1 MASKS
6 MKNKFGMLDRKRVVK
21 DALVVKEDPITAVV
35 NSIESKFDYD
45 SLNISIEDK
54 EDLKNYEREVL
65 YQKGRMIESA
75 LITGEY
81 LEKARELFNRYGEE
95 NNSYM
100 EWYQALGF
108 SKDQVYLLRGRYRL
122 SLEHPSHKTIIADLS
137 GKEVKELINKKVEKE
152 QVERVLSSGIR
163 TAPEIKKAISTAAE
177 IENDVM
183 DAEIIESEKD
193 KTLKKLS
200 ELDAKINKLEEELRE
215 LKTYR
220 SQLQEEIKG
229 MR

>member
-45 SLNISIEDK
+45 SLNNISIEDK

-177 IENDVM
+177 IESDVM
-183 DAEIIESEKD
+183 DAEIVETEKD
-193 KTLKKLS
+193 KMLKKLS
-200 ELDAKINKLEEELRE
+200 EIDSKINRLEEELRE
-215 LKTYR
+215 LKSYR
-220 SQLQEEIKG
+220 AKLQEEIKG
-229 MR
+229 M

>member
-6 MKNKFGMLDRKRVVK
+6 MKNKFGMLDRKRIVK
-21 DALVVKEDPITAVV
+21 DALVVKEDPITTIV
-35 NSIESKFDYD
+35 NSVESKFDYD
-45 SLNISIEDK
+45 SLNITIEDK
-54 EDLKNYEREVL
+54 NNLKTYEREVL

-95 NNSYM
+95 NSSYM

-122 SLEHPSHKTIIADLS
+122 SLEHPTHKTVIADLS

-152 QVERVLSSGIR
+152 QVEKVLSSGIR
-163 TAPEIKKAISTAAE
+163 TAPKIKKAISAAAE
-177 IENDVM
+177 VEGEVM
-183 DAEIIESEKD
+183 DAEIVESEKD
-193 KTLKKLS
+193 KMLKKLS
-200 ELDAKINKLEEELRE
+200 ELDSKIVRMEEELKE
-215 LKTYR
+215 LKSYR
-220 SQLQEEIKG
+220 AKLQEEIKKL
-229 MR
+229 

>member
-177 IENDVM
+177 IESDVM

>member
-177 IENDVM
+177 IESDVM
-183 DAEIIESEKD
+183 DAEIVESEKD
-193 KTLKKLS
+193 KMLKKLS
-200 ELDAKINKLEEELRE
+200 ELDSKINRLEEELRE
-215 LKTYR
+215 LKSYR
-220 SQLQEEIKG
+220 AKLQEEIKG
-229 MR
+229 L

>member
-6 MKNKFGMLDRKRVVK
+6 MKSKFGMLDRKRVVK
-21 DALVVKEDPITAVV
+21 DALVVKEDSITTVV
-35 NSIESKFDYD
+35 NSIESQFDYG

-81 LEKARELFNRYGEE
+81 LEKARELFSRYGEE

-100 EWYQALGF
+100 EWYKSLGF

-122 SLEHPSHKTIIADLS
+122 SLEHPGHKTVIADLS

-152 QVERVLSSGIR
+152 QVEKVLSSGIR
-163 TAPEIKKAISTAAE
+163 TAPEIKKAISAAVE
-177 IENDVM
+177 IEVI
-183 DAEIIESEKD
+183 DAEVVETEKD
-193 KTLKKLS
+193 KKLKKLS
-200 ELDAKINKLEEELRE
+200 ELDSKINKLEEELRE
-215 LKTYR
+215 LKIYR
-220 SQLQEEIKG
+220 AQLQEEIKHL
-229 MR
+229 M

>member
-177 IENDVM
+177 IESDVM
-183 DAEIIESEKD
+183 DAEIVESEKD
-193 KTLKKLS
+193 KMLKKLS
-200 ELDAKINKLEEELRE
+200 ELDSKINRLEEELRE
-215 LKTYR
+215 LKSYR
-220 SQLQEEIKG
+220 AKLQEDIKG
-229 MR
+229 M

>member
-177 IENDVM
+177 IESDVM
-183 DAEIIESEKD
+183 DAEIVETEKD
-193 KTLKKLS
+193 KMLKKLS
-200 ELDAKINKLEEELRE
+200 EIDSKINRLEEELRE
-215 LKTYR
+215 LKSYR
-220 SQLQEEIKG
+220 AKLQEEIKG
-229 MR
+229 L

>member
-1 MASKS
+1 

-177 IENDVM
+177 IGSDVM
-183 DAEIIESEKD
+183 DAEIVETEKD
-193 KTLKKLS
+193 KMLKKLS
-200 ELDAKINKLEEELRE
+200 EIDSKINRLEEELRE
-215 LKTYR
+215 LKSYR
-220 SQLQEEIKG
+220 AKLQEEIKG
-229 MR
+229 L

>member
-177 IENDVM
+177 IGSDVM
-183 DAEIIESEKD
+183 DAEIVETEKD
-193 KTLKKLS
+193 KMLKKLS
-200 ELDAKINKLEEELRE
+200 EIDSKINRLEEELRE
-215 LKTYR
+215 LKSYR
-220 SQLQEEIKG
+220 AKLQEEIKG
-229 MR
+229 L

>member
-177 IENDVM
+177 IESDVM
-183 DAEIIESEKD
+183 DAEIVETEKD
-193 KTLKKLS
+193 KMLKKLS
-200 ELDAKINKLEEELRE
+200 EIDSKINRLEEELRE
-215 LKTYR
+215 LKSYR
-220 SQLQEEIKG
+220 AKLQEDIKG
-229 MR
+229 M

>member
-6 MKNKFGMLDRKRVVK
+6 MKSKFGMLDRKRVVK
-21 DALVVKEDPITAVV
+21 DALVVKEDPITTIV
-35 NSIESKFDYD
+35 NSVESKFDYD
-45 SLNISIEDK
+45 SLNITLEDK
-54 EDLKNYEREVL
+54 NNLKTYEREVL

-152 QVERVLSSGIR
+152 QVEKVLSSGIR

-177 IENDVM
+177 IESDMM
-183 DAEIIESEKD
+183 DAEIVESEKD
-193 KTLKKLS
+193 KMLKKLS
-200 ELDAKINKLEEELRE
+200 EIDSKINRLEEELRE
-215 LKTYR
+215 LKSHRAELY
-220 SQLQEEIKG
+220 EKIKV
-229 MR
+229 MN

>member
-177 IENDVM
+177 IESDVM
-183 DAEIIESEKD
+183 DAEIVETEKD
-193 KTLKKLS
+193 KMLKKLS
-200 ELDAKINKLEEELRE
+200 EIDSKINRLEEELRE
-215 LKTYR
+215 LKSYR
-220 SQLQEEIKG
+220 AKLQEEIKG
-229 MR
+229 M

>member
-1 MASKS
+1 MASRT
-6 MKNKFGMLDRKRVVK
+6 MKGKFGMLDRKKIVK
-21 DALVVKEDPITAVV
+21 DALVVKEDPITIIV
-35 NSIESKFDYD
+35 NSLESKFDYD
-45 SLNISIEDK
+45 SLNISVQDK
-54 EDLKNYEREVL
+54 ESLKIFEKEVL

-100 EWYQALGF
+100 AWYQALGF

-122 SLEHPSHKTIIADLS
+122 SLEHPTHKTIIADLS

-152 QVERVLSSGIR
+152 QVERVLSAGIR

-177 IENDVM
+177 IESDVL
-183 DAEIIESEKD
+183 DAEIVETEKD
-193 KTLKKLS
+193 KMLKKLS
-200 ELDAKINKLEEELRE
+200 EIDSKINRLEEEIKE
-215 LKTYR
+215 LKSYR
-220 SQLQEEIKG
+220 AELKEKIR
-229 MR
+229 ML

>member
-152 QVERVLSSGIR
+152 QVERVLSYGIR

-177 IENDVM
+177 IESDVM
-183 DAEIIESEKD
+183 DAEIVETEKD
-193 KTLKKLS
+193 KMLKKLS
-200 ELDAKINKLEEELRE
+200 EIDSKINRLEEELRE
-215 LKTYR
+215 LKSYR
-220 SQLQEEIKG
+220 AKLQEEIKG
-229 MR
+229 M

>member
-137 GKEVKELINKKVEKE
+137 GKEVKELINKKVQKE

-177 IENDVM
+177 IESDVM
-183 DAEIIESEKD
+183 DAEIVETEKD
-193 KTLKKLS
+193 KMLKKLS
-200 ELDAKINKLEEELRE
+200 EIDSKINRLEEELRE
-215 LKTYR
+215 LKSYR
-220 SQLQEEIKG
+220 AKLQEEIKG
-229 MR
+229 M

>member
-21 DALVVKEDPITAVV
+21 DALVVKEDPITTIV
-35 NSIESKFDYD
+35 NSVESKFDYD
-45 SLNISIEDK
+45 SLNITVEDK
-54 EDLKNYEREVL
+54 NNLKTYEREVL

-95 NNSYM
+95 NSSYM

-122 SLEHPSHKTIIADLS
+122 SLEHPTHKTVIADLS
-137 GKEVKELINKKVEKE
+137 GKEVKELINKKVEKD

-163 TAPEIKKAISTAAE
+163 TAPEIKKAISAAAE
-177 IENDVM
+177 VEDEVM
-183 DAEIIESEKD
+183 DAEIVESEKD
-193 KTLKKLS
+193 KLIKKLS
-200 ELDAKINKLEEELRE
+200 EIDSKISRMEDELVE
-215 LKTYR
+215 LKSYR
-220 SQLQEEIKG
+220 AELQNKIKS
-229 MR
+229 M

>member
-21 DALVVKEDPITAVV
+21 DALVVKEDPVTAVV

-177 IENDVM
+177 IGSDVM
-183 DAEIIESEKD
+183 DAEIVEIEKD
-193 KTLKKLS
+193 KMLKKLS
-200 ELDAKINKLEEELRE
+200 EIDSKINRLEEELRE
-215 LKTYR
+215 LKSYR
-220 SQLQEEIKG
+220 AKLQEEIKG
-229 MR
+229 L

>member
-21 DALVVKEDPITAVV
+21 DALVVKEDPITTVV

-122 SLEHPSHKTIIADLS
+122 SLEHPSHKTVIADLS
-137 GKEVKELINKKVEKE
+137 GKEVKELINKKVEKD
-152 QVERVLSSGIR
+152 QVERVLSDGIR
-163 TAPEIKKAISTAAE
+163 TAPGIKKAISAAVE
-177 IENDVM
+177 IEDDVM
-183 DAEIIESEKD
+183 DAEVVESEKE
-193 KTLKKLS
+193 KLLKKLS
-200 ELDAKINKLEEELRE
+200 ELDSKINRLEEELRE
-215 LKTYR
+215 LKSYKAELR
-220 SQLQEEIKG
+220 EQLKEME
-229 MR
+229 

>member
-21 DALVVKEDPITAVV
+21 DALVVKEDPVTAVV

-177 IENDVM
+177 IGSDVM
-183 DAEIIESEKD
+183 DAEIVETEKD
-193 KTLKKLS
+193 KMLKKLS
-200 ELDAKINKLEEELRE
+200 EIDSKINRLEEELRE
-215 LKTYR
+215 LKSYR
-220 SQLQEEIKG
+220 AKLQEEIKG
-229 MR
+229 L

>member
-21 DALVVKEDPITAVV
+21 DALVVKEDPITTVV

-122 SLEHPSHKTIIADLS
+122 SLEHPTHKTVIADLS
-137 GKEVKELINKKVEKE
+137 GKEVKELINKKVEKD
-152 QVERVLSSGIR
+152 QVERVLSAGIR
-163 TAPEIKKAISTAAE
+163 TAPGIKKAISAAVE
-177 IENDVM
+177 IEDDVM
-183 DAEIIESEKD
+183 DAEVVESEKD
-193 KTLKKLS
+193 KKLKKLS
-200 ELDAKINKLEEELRE
+200 EIDSKIVRLEEELRE
-215 LKTYR
+215 LKSYR
-220 SQLQEEIKG
+220 SQLQEEIKHLI
-229 MR
+229 

>member
-177 IENDVM
+177 IESDGVTPM
-183 DAEIIESEKD
+183 VLRKWES
-193 KTLKKLS
+193 
-200 ELDAKINKLEEELRE
+200 R
-215 LKTYR
+215 
-220 SQLQEEIKG
+220 
-229 MR
+229 